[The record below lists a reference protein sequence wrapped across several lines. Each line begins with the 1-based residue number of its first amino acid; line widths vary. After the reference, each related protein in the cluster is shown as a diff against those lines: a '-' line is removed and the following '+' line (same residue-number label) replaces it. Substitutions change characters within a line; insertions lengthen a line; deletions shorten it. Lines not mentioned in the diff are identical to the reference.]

1 MTMTLLDS
9 KQGNSH
15 DPRRKMEQNVNR
27 GDAIIKVEG
36 VSQAFGAEG
45 DPRRVVALESATLDI
60 ARGELL
66 CLIGPSGCGK
76 STLLNIIGGLT
87 TATTGRVTIEG
98 QEVRGPSPQKV
109 AYVFQENTLFPW
121 RTVIDNVKLGMAFQ
135 GVAKGERHERA
146 RHSLE
151 AVGLLDFSDHYP
163 AQLSGGMKQR
173 VQLARALGLQTE
185 VLLMDEPFAALDE
198 QTRMVLG
205 EDLSVLLARTGKTII
220 FVTHS
225 LVEAVFL
232 ADRVAVLTARP
243 GKIKKIIEVGES
255 HPRKSSF
262 MTSPKLGELRN
273 ELYEL
278 LHDEIRKTMS
288 ERGEASEG
296 SA

>member
-1 MTMTLLDS
+1 MSGAQTVIRVD
-9 KQGNSH
+9 
-15 DPRRKMEQNVNR
+15 
-27 GDAIIKVEG
+27 G

-45 DPRRVVALESATLDI
+45 DPRRVVALESASLDI

-76 STLLNIIGGLT
+76 SSLLNIIGGLAT
-87 TATTGRVTIEG
+87 PTTGTVTIED
-98 QEVRGPSPQKV
+98 QPVRGPSPQKV
-109 AYVFQENTLFPW
+109 AFVFQENTLFPW

-135 GVAKGERHERA
+135 GVGRGEREERA
-146 RHSLE
+146 IESLR
-151 AVGLLDFSDHYP
+151 AVGLAEFRDHYP

-173 VQLARALGLQTE
+173 AQLARALGLRTE
-185 VLLMDEPFAALDE
+185 ILLMDEPFAALDE

-243 GKIKKIIEVGES
+243 GKLKKIINVEEG
-255 HPRKSSF
+255 HPRKSDF
-262 MTSPKLGELRN
+262 MTSEKLGNLRN

-278 LHDEIRKTMS
+278 LHEEIRKTLS
-288 ERGEASEG
+288 ERGETGEG
-296 SA
+296 A

>member
-1 MTMTLLDS
+1 M
-9 KQGNSH
+9 
-15 DPRRKMEQNVNR
+15 NR
-27 GDAIIKVEG
+27 GDAVIKVEG
-36 VSQAFGAEG
+36 VSQAFGVEG

-66 CLIGPSGCGK
+66 SLIGPSGCGK
-76 STLLNIIGGLT
+76 STLLNIIGGL
-87 TATTGRVTIEG
+87 ATPSTGRVTIEG
-98 QEVRGPSPQKV
+98 QPVRGPSPQKV

-135 GVAKGERHERA
+135 GVAKAERDDRA
-146 RHSLE
+146 RQSLE
-151 AVGLLDFSDHYP
+151 AVGLVDFSDHYP

-185 VLLMDEPFAALDE
+185 ILLMDEPFAALDE

-243 GKIKKIIEVGES
+243 GKIKKIIHIDEP
-255 HPRKSSF
+255 HPRKSAF
-262 MTSPKLGELRN
+262 MTSPKLSALRN

-278 LHDEIRKTMS
+278 LHDEIRKTLIQPT
-288 ERGEASEG
+288 EAG
-296 SA
+296 AGA